1 MGYERPA
8 SVYTSKRDTWIVV
21 LLWIG
26 VGGLVVA
33 AASLWATSESIGFR
47 LGVTILLLATAAFA
61 LWVLY
66 GTYYTLTDNELLIRS
81 GPFRWR
87 VEVDA
92 IVEVFPTRNPLSS
105 PACSIDRLRIRYR
118 GSGFGVM
125 ISPINKAAFLR
136 DVAARSSVFELETDK
151 VGRPVRVS
159 RVAKGS

>member
-1 MGYERPA
+1 MGYERPT

-26 VGGLVVA
+26 VGGMGIA
-33 AASLWATSESIGFR
+33 AASVWATSESIGFR
-47 LGVTILLLATAAFA
+47 LGITLLLLATAGFA

-66 GTYYTLTDNELLIRS
+66 GTYYTLTDSELLIRS

-92 IVEVFPTRNPLSS
+92 IVEIFPTRNPLSS
-105 PACSIDRLRIRYR
+105 PACSIDRLRIRHR

-136 DVAARSSVFELETDK
+136 DVAGRSSVFDLETDN
-151 VGRPVRVS
+151 VGRPLRVS
-159 RVAKGS
+159 RAAGRS